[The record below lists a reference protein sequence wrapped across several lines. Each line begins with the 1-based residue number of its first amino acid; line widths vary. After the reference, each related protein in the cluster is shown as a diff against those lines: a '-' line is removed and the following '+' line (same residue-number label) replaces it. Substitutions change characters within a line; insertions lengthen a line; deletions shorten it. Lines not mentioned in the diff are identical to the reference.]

1 MGDLKNVKKVMN
13 LVKNL
18 KIAENLVHLRR
29 KRGITQEVLA
39 DFLGVSKASVSKWET
54 GLSLPDV
61 AQLPKLASYYDV
73 TIDEL
78 MGYEAQLT
86 MREIKEYYERF
97 AEDFSKR
104 SFQDVMEEIHDF
116 VRQYYACYPAL
127 LQIVVLLFNHY
138 MLAEG
143 AEQPKILEE
152 MAHLCQHIQEKC
164 TDVNICTEAT
174 IFQAAI
180 ELICGNPEVTIEK
193 LQPYQN
199 PLGRIDGAE
208 TLLVQAYQ
216 MSGQM
221 EEATEWNQ
229 VVIFTHLLSMVENS
243 TFYLIS
249 NLNNKEVG
257 LSTIERIQKV
267 LEVYELKKLHP
278 NAYIKFQYAMALFYA
293 TWDMEKEA
301 LNALRTFVEDG
312 IDFVKN
318 AAYLH
323 GDAYFDRLDNYFRKM
338 EDYNMLPRNQ
348 KTVLVSIGQELEHPV
363 FAKLRNTKEFQELK
377 GREELV
383 NQ

>member
-1 MGDLKNVKKVMN
+1 M
-13 LVKNL
+13 VKNL
-18 KIAENLVHLRR
+18 KIAENLIYLRR

-86 MREIKEYYERF
+86 MKEIKEYYERF
-97 AEDFSKR
+97 AEDFSKH
-104 SFQDVMEEIHDF
+104 SFHQVMEEVRDF
-116 VRQYYACYPAL
+116 IRQYYGCCPAL
-127 LQIVVLLFNHY
+127 LQVVVLLLNHY
-138 MLAEG
+138 MLADV

-152 MAHLCQHIQEKC
+152 MVGLCQHIQEKS
-164 TDVNICTEAT
+164 TDVNICTQAT
-174 IFQAAI
+174 IFQAGI
-180 ELICGNPEVTIEK
+180 ELLRGKPEVTIEK
-193 LQPYQN
+193 LQPYKN
-199 PLGRIDGAE
+199 PQGRIENSE

-229 VVIFTHLLSMVENS
+229 VIIFMHLLSVVENS
-243 TFYLIS
+243 TFYLMA

-257 LSTIERIQKV
+257 LSTIERIEKI
-267 LEVYELKKLHP
+267 LEAYELKKLHP
-278 NAYIKFQYAMALFYA
+278 NTYLMFQYAMALFYA

-301 LNALRTFVEDG
+301 LNALKTYVEDG
-312 IDFVKN
+312 IDFIKN

-323 GDAYFDRLDNYFRKM
+323 GDEYFDKLDGYFKKM

-348 KTVLVSIGQELEHPV
+348 KTVLASIGQELEHPV
-363 FAKLRNTKEFQELK
+363 FEKIRGRKEFQELK
-377 GREELV
+377 QREELW
-383 NQ
+383 N